1 MTSCSLLASST
12 NIHSQQTGY
21 WFPGNYYISVCSQA
35 GVSSLPRDSLLPA
48 PSAFYLVMFVNLNIN
63 KHNNIAPTN
72 ITTKTKEFRTNI
84 YRFK

>member
-1 MTSCSLLASST
+1 MVAIGYPECTAKVST
-12 NIHSQQTGY
+12 CYKSAAAEMSTG
-21 WFPGNYYISVCSQA
+21 S
-35 GVSSLPRDSLLPA
+35 VSSPPRDSMLPA
-48 PSAFYLVMFVNLNIN
+48 SSAFYLMMSVKLNIN